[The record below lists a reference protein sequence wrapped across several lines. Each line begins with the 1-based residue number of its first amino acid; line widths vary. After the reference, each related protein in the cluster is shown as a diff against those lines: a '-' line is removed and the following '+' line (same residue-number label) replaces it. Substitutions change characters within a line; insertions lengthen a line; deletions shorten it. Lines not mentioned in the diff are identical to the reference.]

1 MLTLKKKCSGK
12 SIILL
17 VAIILLANVLNIL
30 IPGTAAAE
38 PSKSLEIFGDG
49 VKQPTLFTLEQLQ
62 EMEQVQKVYSAINT
76 WPTKKWYVGEG
87 VNLRSLLDSVG
98 MSEEARMIRFYSNDG
113 YSLTLT
119 IKELFEDQRYCFP
132 HFMDNSS
139 SDGGGNI
146 LGSSEG
152 AEPVEAIIA
161 LKSVEGS
168 NNPKYMNDLN
178 SLLLMLG
185 QRAVSEQTGNLFV
198 KYLDRIEVLREEP
211 PQWDSPQTNPEP
223 GAVEPGTMVTLS
235 NANMD
240 DDKIYYT
247 TDGSVPTVNSNMYNW
262 IARRWW
268 SARSDVLGL
277 YNKPIGPI
285 NEDITIKAIT
295 IGPGKR
301 DSEVVTFSY
310 TILSPESDEG
320 KPAVSLND
328 IKGHWAQQSIEEL
341 VARGGVGG
349 YPDGSFKPG
358 NTVTRAE
365 FAVMLVKTLQLEKGD
380 KVFSDTIDHWAKDEI
395 AAASSRGIVNGYD
408 ADTFGPDDLITRE
421 QMALMIFKAAGLTA
435 QGEETGFADKEDISS
450 WAKEAVAAVVAER
463 IMNGYQDNTIRPQG
477 KASRAEAATV
487 IIKIL
492 NR

>member
-152 AEPVEAIIA
+152 ESHYLTIFFA
-161 LKSVEGS
+161 GT
-168 NNPKYMNDLN
+168 DDN
-178 SLLLMLG
+178 SFNYHIL
-185 QRAVSEQTGNLFV
+185 V
-198 KYLDRIEVLREEP
+198 D
-211 PQWDSPQTNPEP
+211 
-223 GAVEPGTMVTLS
+223 
-235 NANMD
+235 
-240 DDKIYYT
+240 YY
-247 TDGSVPTVNSNMYNW
+247 
-262 IARRWW
+262 RF
-268 SARSDVLGL
+268 
-277 YNKPIGPI
+277 I
-285 NEDITIKAIT
+285 N
-295 IGPGKR
+295 
-301 DSEVVTFSY
+301 
-310 TILSPESDEG
+310 
-320 KPAVSLND
+320 
-328 IKGHWAQQSIEEL
+328 
-341 VARGGVGG
+341 
-349 YPDGSFKPG
+349 
-358 NTVTRAE
+358 
-365 FAVMLVKTLQLEKGD
+365 
-380 KVFSDTIDHWAKDEI
+380 
-395 AAASSRGIVNGYD
+395 
-408 ADTFGPDDLITRE
+408 
-421 QMALMIFKAAGLTA
+421 TA
-435 QGEETGFADKEDISS
+435 Q
-450 WAKEAVAAVVAER
+450 
-463 IMNGYQDNTIRPQG
+463 TIRPLSPPTLGTPIKYGTFYSRGTAISGVVYFINVIPLAAQFQE
-477 KASRAEAATV
+477 ASRSYLGT
-487 IIKIL
+487 IDTGPGFIPFPRISL
-492 NR
+492 

>member
-168 NNPKYMNDLN
+168 NNPKHGSSLQFPARLPCIPDIFRLPLESHPVA
-178 SLLLMLG
+178 SLL
-185 QRAVSEQTGNLFV
+185 VSQSQISL
-198 KYLDRIEVLREEP
+198 YPPVL
-211 PQWDSPQTNPEP
+211 
-223 GAVEPGTMVTLS
+223 
-235 NANMD
+235 
-240 DDKIYYT
+240 
-247 TDGSVPTVNSNMYNW
+247 
-262 IARRWW
+262 
-268 SARSDVLGL
+268 
-277 YNKPIGPI
+277 
-285 NEDITIKAIT
+285 
-295 IGPGKR
+295 
-301 DSEVVTFSY
+301 
-310 TILSPESDEG
+310 
-320 KPAVSLND
+320 
-328 IKGHWAQQSIEEL
+328 
-341 VARGGVGG
+341 
-349 YPDGSFKPG
+349 
-358 NTVTRAE
+358 
-365 FAVMLVKTLQLEKGD
+365 
-380 KVFSDTIDHWAKDEI
+380 
-395 AAASSRGIVNGYD
+395 
-408 ADTFGPDDLITRE
+408 
-421 QMALMIFKAAGLTA
+421 
-435 QGEETGFADKEDISS
+435 
-450 WAKEAVAAVVAER
+450 
-463 IMNGYQDNTIRPQG
+463 
-477 KASRAEAATV
+477 
-487 IIKIL
+487 
-492 NR
+492 

>member
-211 PQWDSPQTNPEP
+211 PQWDSPQANPEP

-295 IGPGKR
+295 IGNAVTYGSGNIVFRPVIFGI
-301 DSEVVTFSY
+301 SEAWFLFTVQGESLDQYSDKFSP
-310 TILSPESDEG
+310 T
-320 KPAVSLND
+320 
-328 IKGHWAQQSIEEL
+328 
-341 VARGGVGG
+341 
-349 YPDGSFKPG
+349 DG
-358 NTVTRAE
+358 
-365 FAVMLVKTLQLEKGD
+365 
-380 KVFSDTIDHWAKDEI
+380 
-395 AAASSRGIVNGYD
+395 
-408 ADTFGPDDLITRE
+408 LIR
-421 QMALMIFKAAGLTA
+421 FKAAIWVSPNNLISQQVLNIVLGPVTA
-435 QGEETGFADKEDISS
+435 NITQLSSQLPGHNGKFAEVVYLYRDGRAFYGSAQVYPLINRVILIEDTGSLAFLELGRIKFQGQAYHPFKL
-450 WAKEAVAAVVAER
+450 VAAFSIHLQFKDRAQQLKSS
-463 IMNGYQDNTIRPQG
+463 GYSWR
-477 KASRAEAATV
+477 
-487 IIKIL
+487 
-492 NR
+492 